1 MGEVPEMAAR
11 FRLAELLEERGMSQ
25 SELARQS
32 GITFATVNAM
42 ARNRTDGVKLAT
54 LDRLARV
61 LGVAPGDLIGTER
74 KRGTGK

>member
-1 MGEVPEMAAR
+1 MAAR

-32 GITFATVNAM
+32 RITFATINAM
-42 ARNRTDGVKLAT
+42 CRNRTDGVKLET

-61 LGVAPGDLIGTER
+61 LGVEPGELIASDK
-74 KRGTGK
+74 KRGKGK